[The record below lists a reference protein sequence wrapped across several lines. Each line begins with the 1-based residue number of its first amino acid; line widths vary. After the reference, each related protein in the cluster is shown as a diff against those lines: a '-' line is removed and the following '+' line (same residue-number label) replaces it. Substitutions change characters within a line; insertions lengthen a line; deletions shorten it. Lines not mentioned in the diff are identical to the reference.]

1 MRDKILS
8 ILLNIKALR
17 AFFPL
22 QLCIAQLKYNG
33 ILLLF
38 WAVLFSF
45 ILKIWGN
52 DFGIPLLFLD
62 PEYMGKVSFTSY
74 LILGASCG
82 SFIMAYQIASY
93 IVNSYRFPF
102 LSTITKPFVKYTINN
117 FIFPLSFI
125 ITYIVCNYRFQIKN
139 EEATTLD
146 IVYQSLGFLVGSG
159 FFYIVSLTYFFAI
172 GSDFFKLLILNNEP
186 FKSKNPISRIRKGIW
201 KKHLFEHRKGEKI
214 EVLSYLNHPFEL
226 TNIDSETT
234 FDYQTVKKHFRTS
247 HLVAAIFELLVI
259 AVVVILGLF
268 RDSPFFRIPA
278 AASIFI
284 SFTMLLMIA
293 SAFHTWLKAWSI
305 PIFIVLF
312 VLINWLSG
320 YEFFGKRNQAFGLDY
335 KTQAAIIPE
344 YIRLDK
350 QLAKQI
356 EQDSLQGIAILEK
369 WKVRSSKMG
378 KKKPTL
384 IFLNV
389 SGGGL
394 KSALW
399 TVEALQAA
407 DKATA
412 GRLLRNTHLITGS
425 SGGMIG
431 AAFMRELYLRKIEG
445 HIQNIYDSKYG
456 HQIGKDLLNAIGYS
470 LAVSDIFLRL
480 QKIEIDQKYYTRDRG
495 YEFEK
500 ALHENTEFIL
510 DKKLSDYEEPESK
523 AIIPM
528 MIFTP
533 TIINDGRRLLISP
546 IQLSYL
552 TSNVKS
558 SENDSRSLSEDIEFS
573 KLFKQQGAG
582 DLRFGSAIRMNAT
595 FPYILPSVSLP
606 SKPIIEVM
614 DAGYRD
620 NFGAKTSIRYLYNF
634 RDWLAENTDQVVFL
648 QIRENHKSNELRT
661 HSKSTISELMLSP
674 LGNVYDNLSKIQ
686 DYQNEQLCMYA
697 QTWFKGK
704 ITFVE
709 MDLNPPLKP
718 EGEVI
723 SMNFHLTSLEKKRIH
738 NAIELPENKKAIK
751 KLQKILL

>member
-1 MRDKILS
+1 MRDRLKS
-8 ILLNIKALR
+8 IFLNIKAIKE
-17 AFFPL
+17 FFPI

-33 ILLLF
+33 ILLFF

-45 ILKIWGN
+45 ILKLWGN

-74 LILGASCG
+74 LILGAGCG

-102 LSTITKPFVKYTINN
+102 LASITKPFVKYTINN
-117 FIFPLSFI
+117 FIIPLSFI
-125 ITYIVCNYRFQIKN
+125 ITFIVCNFRFQIKN
-139 EEATTLD
+139 EEASLLE
-146 IVYQSLGFLVGSG
+146 IIYQTLGFLIGSG

-172 GSDFFKLLILNNEP
+172 GSDFFKFLILKNEP
-186 FKSKNPISRIRKGIW
+186 LKPKNSISRIKKSIW
-201 KKHLFEHRKGEKI
+201 KKHLFEHRRGEKL
-214 EVLSYLNHPFEL
+214 EVRTYLNHPFQL
-226 TNIDSETT
+226 TNIHSETT

-247 HLVAAIFELLVI
+247 HLVAAIFELL
-259 AVVVILGLF
+259 VILGLF

-335 KTQAAIIPE
+335 KTQSAIIPE
-344 YIRLDK
+344 SIFFDK
-350 QLAKQI
+350 ELAKQI
-356 EQDSLQGIAILEK
+356 EQDSLEGIAILEN
-369 WKVRSSKMG
+369 WKARSTKVG
-378 KKKPTL
+378 EKKPTL

-399 TVEALQAA
+399 TVEALQAV

-412 GRLLRNTHLITGS
+412 GRLLKNTHLITGS

-431 AAFMRELYLRKIEG
+431 AAFMRELYLRQIQG
-445 HIQNIYDSKYG
+445 SIQNIYDSKYTQ
-456 HQIGKDLLNAIGYS
+456 QIGKDLLNAIGYS

-480 QKIEIDQKYYTRDRG
+480 QKIEIEQKYYTRDRG

-500 ALHENTEFIL
+500 ALHENTDFIL
-510 DKKLSDYEEPESK
+510 DKKLGDYKDPESK

-552 TSNVKS
+552 TCNAQS
-558 SENDSRSLSEDIEFS
+558 SENATRSLSEDIEFS
-573 KLFKQQGAG
+573 KLFKQQGA
-582 DLRFGSAIRMNAT
+582 DNLRFGSAIRMNAT

-620 NFGAKTSIRYLYNF
+620 NFGIKTSIRYLYNF
-634 RDWLAENTDQVVFL
+634 RSWLAENTEQVVFL
-648 QIRENHKSNELRT
+648 QIRENHKSNELIT
-661 HSKSTISELMLSP
+661 HSKSTIAELMLSP

-686 DYQNEQLCMYA
+686 DYQNEQLFMYA

-709 MDLNPPLKP
+709 MDLNPPSHS
-718 EGEVI
+718 EDEVI

-738 NAIELPENKKAIK
+738 KAIELPENKAAIK

>member
-1 MRDKILS
+1 MREKLHS
-8 ILLNIKALR
+8 IFMNIKALR
-17 AFFPL
+17 TFFPF

-38 WAVLFSF
+38 WAILFSF
-45 ILKIWGN
+45 ILKILGN
-52 DFGIPLLFLD
+52 DYGVPLLFLD
-62 PEYMGKVSFTSY
+62 PEYMEKVSFTSY

-102 LSTITKPFVKYTINN
+102 LASITKPFVKYTINN
-117 FIFPLSFI
+117 FIIPLSFI
-125 ITYIVCNYRFQIKN
+125 ITFIVCNFRFQIKN
-139 EEATTLD
+139 EEAT
-146 IVYQSLGFLVGSG
+146 IHEIIYQTLGFLIGSG

-172 GSDFFKLLILNNEP
+172 SSDFFKLLILKNEP
-186 FKSKNPISRIRKGIW
+186 SKPQNPINRIQKGIW
-201 KKHLFEHRKGEKI
+201 KKHLFEHRRGEKM
-214 EVLSYLNHPFEL
+214 EVHTYLSHPFEL
-226 TNIDSETT
+226 KNIHSETT
-234 FDYQTVKKHFRTS
+234 FDYQTVKKHFRTN

-268 RDSPFFRIPA
+268 RDSPFFKIPA

-293 SAFHTWLKAWSI
+293 SAFHTWLKAWSL
-305 PIFIVLF
+305 PVFIVLF

-335 KTQAAIIPE
+335 KTQSAIIPE
-344 YIRLDK
+344 SIIFDK
-350 QLAKQI
+350 NLANQI
-356 EQDSLQGIAILEK
+356 EQDSLQGIATLEN
-369 WKVRSSKMG
+369 WKARASKVG
-378 KKKPTL
+378 DKKPTL

-407 DKATA
+407 DKASE
-412 GRLLRNTHLITGS
+412 GRLLRNSHLITGS

-431 AAFMRELYLRKIEG
+431 AAFMRELYLRHLEG
-445 HIQNIYDSKYG
+445 GIQNIYDSKYPQ
-456 HQIGKDLLNAIGYS
+456 QIGKDLLNAISYS

-480 QKIEIDQKYYTRDRG
+480 QKIEIAQKYYTRDRG

-510 DKKLSDYEEPESK
+510 DKKLSDYKEPESK

-546 IQLSYL
+546 LQLSYL
-552 TSNVKS
+552 TSNVQS
-558 SENDSRSLSEDIEFS
+558 TENDARSLLEDIEFS
-573 KLFKQQGAG
+573 KLFKQQGAEN
-582 DLRFGSAIRMNAT
+582 LRFGSAIRMNAT
-595 FPYILPSVSLP
+595 FPYILPTVSLP

-620 NFGAKTSIRYLYNF
+620 NFGAKTSIRYLYTF

-686 DYQNEQLCMYA
+686 DYQNEQLFMYA
-697 QTWFKGK
+697 QTWYKGK

-738 NAIELPENKKAIK
+738 KAIELPENKAAIN
-751 KLQKILL
+751 KLKKILL

>member
-1 MRDKILS
+1 MREKLKS
-8 ILLNIKALR
+8 IFLNIKALR
-17 AFFPL
+17 AFFPF

-38 WAVLFSF
+38 WAALFSF

-82 SFIMAYQIASY
+82 SFIMAYQIAGY

-102 LSTITKPFVKYTINN
+102 LATITKPFVKYTINN
-117 FIFPLSFI
+117 FIIPLSFI
-125 ITYIVCNYRFQIKN
+125 ITFVVCNFRFQIKN
-139 EEATTLD
+139 EEAALQD
-146 IVYQSLGFLVGSG
+146 IIYQTLGFLIGSG

-186 FKSKNPISRIRKGIW
+186 LKPKNPINRIKKSIW
-201 KKHLFEHRKGEKI
+201 KKHLFEHRRGEKI
-214 EVLSYLNHPFEL
+214 EVHTYLNHPFQL
-226 TNIDSETT
+226 TNIHSETT

-293 SAFHTWLKAWSI
+293 SAFHTWLKAWAI
-305 PIFIVLF
+305 PVFIVLF

-335 KTQAAIIPE
+335 KIQSAIIPE
-344 YIRLDK
+344 SILFDK
-350 QLAKQI
+350 HLAKQI
-356 EQDSLQGIAILEK
+356 EQDSLEGIITLEN
-369 WKVRSSKMG
+369 WKARASKVG
-378 KKKPTL
+378 ENKPTL

-412 GRLLRNTHLITGS
+412 GKLLKNTHLITGS

-431 AAFMRELYLRKIEG
+431 AAFMRELYLRHIQG
-445 HIQNIYDSKYG
+445 HIKNIYDSKYTQ
-456 HQIGKDLLNAIGYS
+456 QIGKDLLNAIGYS

-480 QKIEIDQKYYTRDRG
+480 QKIEIDQKNYTRDRG

-510 DKKLSDYEEPESK
+510 DKKLIDYKEPESK
-523 AIIPM
+523 AMIPM

-546 IQLSYL
+546 IPMSYL
-552 TSNVKS
+552 TNNVKS
-558 SENDSRSLSEDIEFS
+558 TENDARSLSEDIEFG
-573 KLFKQQGAG
+573 KLFKQQGA
-582 DLRFGSAIRMNAT
+582 DNLRFGSAIRMNAT

-620 NFGAKTSIRYLYNF
+620 NFGVKTSIRYLYNF
-634 RDWLAENTDQVVFL
+634 RNWLAENTEQVVFL
-648 QIRENHKSNELRT
+648 QIRENHKSNELKT

-709 MDLNPPLKP
+709 MDLNPPMSP
-718 EGEVI
+718 DGEVI

-738 NAIELPENKKAIK
+738 KAIELPENKAAIK

>member
-1 MRDKILS
+1 M
-8 ILLNIKALR
+8 NIKALR
-17 AFFPL
+17 TFFPF

-38 WAVLFSF
+38 WAILFSF
-45 ILKIWGN
+45 ILKILGN
-52 DFGIPLLFLD
+52 DYGVPLLFLD
-62 PEYMGKVSFTSY
+62 PEYMEKVSFTSY

-102 LSTITKPFVKYTINN
+102 LASITKPFVKYTINN
-117 FIFPLSFI
+117 FIIPLSFI
-125 ITYIVCNYRFQIKN
+125 ITFIVCNFRFQIKN
-139 EEATTLD
+139 EEAT
-146 IVYQSLGFLVGSG
+146 IHEIIYQTLGFLIGSG

-172 GSDFFKLLILNNEP
+172 GSDFFKLLILKNEP
-186 FKSKNPISRIRKGIW
+186 SKPQNPINRIQKGIW
-201 KKHLFEHRKGEKI
+201 KKHLFEHRRGEKM
-214 EVLSYLNHPFEL
+214 EVHTYLSHPFEL
-226 TNIDSETT
+226 KNIHSETT
-234 FDYQTVKKHFRTS
+234 FDYQTVKKYFRTN

-268 RDSPFFRIPA
+268 RDSPFFKIPA

-305 PIFIVLF
+305 PVFIFLF
-312 VLINWLSG
+312 VLVNWLSG

-335 KTQAAIIPE
+335 KTQSAIIPE
-344 YIRLDK
+344 SIIFDK
-350 QLAKQI
+350 NLANQI
-356 EQDSLQGIAILEK
+356 EQDSLQGIATLEN
-369 WKVRSSKMG
+369 WKARASKVG
-378 KKKPTL
+378 DKKPTL

-407 DKATA
+407 DKASE
-412 GRLLRNTHLITGS
+412 GRLLRNSHLITGS

-431 AAFMRELYLRKIEG
+431 AAFMRELYLRHLEG
-445 HIQNIYDSKYG
+445 GIQNIYDSKYPQ
-456 HQIGKDLLNAIGYS
+456 QIGKDLLNAISYS

-480 QKIEIDQKYYTRDRG
+480 QKIEIAQKYYTRDRG

-510 DKKLSDYEEPESK
+510 DKKLSDYKEPESK

-546 IQLSYL
+546 LQMSYL
-552 TSNVKS
+552 TSNVQS
-558 SENDSRSLSEDIEFS
+558 TENDARSLSEDIEFS
-573 KLFKQQGAG
+573 ELFKQQGAEN
-582 DLRFGSAIRMNAT
+582 LRFGSAIRMNAT
-595 FPYILPSVSLP
+595 FPYILPTVSLP

-620 NFGAKTSIRYLYNF
+620 NFGAKTSIRYLYTF

-686 DYQNEQLCMYA
+686 DYQNEQLFMYA
-697 QTWFKGK
+697 QTWYKGK

-738 NAIELPENKKAIK
+738 KAIELPENKAAIN
-751 KLQKILL
+751 KLKKILL

>member
-1 MRDKILS
+1 MREKLHS
-8 ILLNIKALR
+8 IFMNIKALR
-17 AFFPL
+17 TFFPF

-38 WAVLFSF
+38 WAILFSF
-45 ILKIWGN
+45 ILKILGN
-52 DFGIPLLFLD
+52 DYGVPLLFLD
-62 PEYMGKVSFTSY
+62 PEYMEKVSFTSY

-102 LSTITKPFVKYTINN
+102 LASITKPFVKYTINN
-117 FIFPLSFI
+117 FIIPLSFI
-125 ITYIVCNYRFQIKN
+125 ITFIVCNFRFQIKN
-139 EEATTLD
+139 EEAT
-146 IVYQSLGFLVGSG
+146 IHEIIYQTLGFLIGSG

-172 GSDFFKLLILNNEP
+172 GSDFFKLLILKNEP
-186 FKSKNPISRIRKGIW
+186 SKPQNPINRIQKGIW
-201 KKHLFEHRKGEKI
+201 KKHLFEHRRGEKM
-214 EVLSYLNHPFEL
+214 EVHSYLNHPFEL
-226 TNIDSETT
+226 KNIHSETT
-234 FDYQTVKKHFRTS
+234 FDYQTVKKHFRTN

-268 RDSPFFRIPA
+268 RDSPFFKIPA

-305 PIFIVLF
+305 PVFIFLF
-312 VLINWLSG
+312 VLVNWLSG

-335 KTQAAIIPE
+335 KTQSAIIPE
-344 YIRLDK
+344 SIIFDK
-350 QLAKQI
+350 NLANQI
-356 EQDSLQGIAILEK
+356 EQDSLQGIATLEN
-369 WKVRSSKMG
+369 WKARASKVG
-378 KKKPTL
+378 DKKPTL

-407 DKATA
+407 DKASE
-412 GRLLRNTHLITGS
+412 GRLLRNSHLITGS

-431 AAFMRELYLRKIEG
+431 AAFMRELYLRHLEG
-445 HIQNIYDSKYG
+445 GIQNIYDSKYPQ
-456 HQIGKDLLNAIGYS
+456 QIGKDLLNAISYS

-480 QKIEIDQKYYTRDRG
+480 QKIEIAQKYYTRDRG

-510 DKKLSDYEEPESK
+510 DKKLSDYKEPESK

-546 IQLSYL
+546 LQMSYL
-552 TSNVKS
+552 TSNMQS
-558 SENDSRSLSEDIEFS
+558 TENDARSLSEDIEFS
-573 KLFKQQGAG
+573 KLFKQQGAEN
-582 DLRFGSAIRMNAT
+582 LRFGSAIRMNAT
-595 FPYILPSVSLP
+595 FPYILPTVSLP

-620 NFGAKTSIRYLYNF
+620 NFGAKTSIRYLYTF

-686 DYQNEQLCMYA
+686 DYQNEQLFMYA
-697 QTWFKGK
+697 QTWYKGK

-738 NAIELPENKKAIK
+738 KAIELPENKAAIN
-751 KLQKILL
+751 KLKKILL

>member
-1 MRDKILS
+1 MREKLHS
-8 ILLNIKALR
+8 IFMNIKALR
-17 AFFPL
+17 TFFPF

-38 WAVLFSF
+38 WAILFSF
-45 ILKIWGN
+45 ILKILGN
-52 DFGIPLLFLD
+52 DYGVPLLFLD
-62 PEYMGKVSFTSY
+62 PEYMEKVSFTSY

-102 LSTITKPFVKYTINN
+102 LASITKPFVKYTINN
-117 FIFPLSFI
+117 FIIPLSFI
-125 ITYIVCNYRFQIKN
+125 ITFIVCNFRFQIKN
-139 EEATTLD
+139 EEAT
-146 IVYQSLGFLVGSG
+146 IHEIIYQTLGFLIGSG

-172 GSDFFKLLILNNEP
+172 SSDFFKLLILKNEP
-186 FKSKNPISRIRKGIW
+186 SKPQNPINRIQKGIW
-201 KKHLFEHRKGEKI
+201 KKHLFEHRRGEKM
-214 EVLSYLNHPFEL
+214 EVHTYLSHPFEL
-226 TNIDSETT
+226 KNIHSETT
-234 FDYQTVKKHFRTS
+234 FDYQTVKKHFRTN

-268 RDSPFFRIPA
+268 RDSPFFKIPA

-305 PIFIVLF
+305 PVFIFLF
-312 VLINWLSG
+312 VLVNWLSG

-335 KTQAAIIPE
+335 KTQSAIIPE
-344 YIRLDK
+344 SIIFDK
-350 QLAKQI
+350 NLANQI
-356 EQDSLQGIAILEK
+356 EQDSLQGIATLEN
-369 WKVRSSKMG
+369 WKARASKVG
-378 KKKPTL
+378 DKKPTL

-407 DKATA
+407 DKASE
-412 GRLLRNTHLITGS
+412 GRLLRNSHLITGS

-431 AAFMRELYLRKIEG
+431 AAFMRELYLRHLEG
-445 HIQNIYDSKYG
+445 GIQNIYDSKYPQ
-456 HQIGKDLLNAIGYS
+456 QIGKDLLNAISYS

-480 QKIEIDQKYYTRDRG
+480 QKIEIAQKYYTRDRG

-510 DKKLSDYEEPESK
+510 DKKLSDYKEPESK

-546 IQLSYL
+546 LQMSYL
-552 TSNVKS
+552 TSNMQS
-558 SENDSRSLSEDIEFS
+558 TENDARSLSEDIEFS
-573 KLFKQQGAG
+573 KLFKQQGAEN
-582 DLRFGSAIRMNAT
+582 LRFGSAIRMNAT
-595 FPYILPSVSLP
+595 FPYILPTVSLP

-620 NFGAKTSIRYLYNF
+620 NFGAKTSIRYLYTF

-686 DYQNEQLCMYA
+686 DYQNEQLFMYA
-697 QTWFKGK
+697 QTWYKGK

-738 NAIELPENKKAIK
+738 KAIELPENKAAIN
-751 KLQKILL
+751 KLKKILL

>member
-1 MRDKILS
+1 MREKLHS
-8 ILLNIKALR
+8 IFMNIKALR
-17 AFFPL
+17 TFFPF
-22 QLCIAQLKYNG
+22 QLCVAQLKYNG

-38 WAVLFSF
+38 WAILFSF
-45 ILKIWGN
+45 ILKILGN
-52 DFGIPLLFLD
+52 DYGVPLLFLD
-62 PEYMGKVSFTSY
+62 PEYMEKVSFTSY

-102 LSTITKPFVKYTINN
+102 LASITKPFVKYTINN
-117 FIFPLSFI
+117 FIIPLSFI
-125 ITYIVCNYRFQIKN
+125 ITFIVCNFRFQIKN
-139 EEATTLD
+139 EEAT
-146 IVYQSLGFLVGSG
+146 IHEIIYQTLGFLIGSG

-172 GSDFFKLLILNNEP
+172 GSDFFKLLILKNEP
-186 FKSKNPISRIRKGIW
+186 SKPQNPINRIQKGIW
-201 KKHLFEHRKGEKI
+201 KKHLFEHRRGEKM
-214 EVLSYLNHPFEL
+214 EVHTYLSNPFEL
-226 TNIDSETT
+226 KNIHSETT
-234 FDYQTVKKHFRTS
+234 FDYQTVKKHFRTN

-268 RDSPFFRIPA
+268 RDSPFFKIPA

-293 SAFHTWLKAWSI
+293 SAFHTWLKAWSL
-305 PIFIVLF
+305 PVFIVLF

-335 KTQAAIIPE
+335 KTQSAIIPE
-344 YIRLDK
+344 SIIFDK
-350 QLAKQI
+350 NLANQI
-356 EQDSLQGIAILEK
+356 EQDSLQGIATLEN
-369 WKVRSSKMG
+369 WKARASKVG
-378 KKKPTL
+378 DKKPTL

-407 DKATA
+407 DKASE
-412 GRLLRNTHLITGS
+412 GRLLRNSHLITGS

-431 AAFMRELYLRKIEG
+431 AAFMRELYLRHLEG
-445 HIQNIYDSKYG
+445 GIQNIYDSKYPQ
-456 HQIGKDLLNAIGYS
+456 QIGKDLLNAISYS

-480 QKIEIDQKYYTRDRG
+480 QKIEIAQKYYTRDRG

-500 ALHENTEFIL
+500 ALLENTEFIL
-510 DKKLSDYEEPESK
+510 DKKLSDYKEPESK

-546 IQLSYL
+546 LQMSYL
-552 TSNVKS
+552 TSNVQS
-558 SENDSRSLSEDIEFS
+558 TENDARSLSEDIEFS
-573 KLFKQQGAG
+573 KLFKQQGAEN
-582 DLRFGSAIRMNAT
+582 LRFGSAIRMNAT
-595 FPYILPSVSLP
+595 FPYILPTVSLP

-620 NFGAKTSIRYLYNF
+620 NFGAKTSIRYLYTF

-686 DYQNEQLCMYA
+686 DYQNEQLFMYA
-697 QTWFKGK
+697 QTWYKGK

-738 NAIELPENKKAIK
+738 KAIELPENKAAIN
-751 KLQKILL
+751 KLKKILL

>member
-1 MRDKILS
+1 MREKLHS
-8 ILLNIKALR
+8 IFMNIKALR
-17 AFFPL
+17 TFFPF

-38 WAVLFSF
+38 WAILFSF
-45 ILKIWGN
+45 ILKILGN
-52 DFGIPLLFLD
+52 DYGVPLLFLD
-62 PEYMGKVSFTSY
+62 PEYMEKVSFTSY

-102 LSTITKPFVKYTINN
+102 LASITKPFVKYTINN
-117 FIFPLSFI
+117 FIIPLSFI
-125 ITYIVCNYRFQIKN
+125 ITFIVCNFRFQIKN
-139 EEATTLD
+139 EEAT
-146 IVYQSLGFLVGSG
+146 IHEIIYQTLGFLIGSG
-159 FFYIVSLTYFFAI
+159 FFYMVSLTYFFAI
-172 GSDFFKLLILNNEP
+172 GSDFFKLLILKNEP
-186 FKSKNPISRIRKGIW
+186 SKLQNPINRIQKGIW
-201 KKHLFEHRKGEKI
+201 KKHLFEHRRGEKM
-214 EVLSYLNHPFEL
+214 EVHTYLSHPFRL
-226 TNIDSETT
+226 TNIHSETT
-234 FDYQTVKKHFRTS
+234 FDYQTVKKHFRTN

-268 RDSPFFRIPA
+268 RDSPFFKIPA

-293 SAFHTWLKAWSI
+293 SAFHTWLRAWSL
-305 PIFIVLF
+305 PVFIVLF

-335 KTQAAIIPE
+335 KTQSAIIPE
-344 YIRLDK
+344 SIIFDK
-350 QLAKQI
+350 NLANQI
-356 EQDSLQGIAILEK
+356 EQDSLQGIATLEN
-369 WKVRSSKMG
+369 WKARASKVG
-378 KKKPTL
+378 DKKPTL

-407 DKATA
+407 DKASE
-412 GRLLRNTHLITGS
+412 GRLLRNSHLITGS

-431 AAFMRELYLRKIEG
+431 AAFMRELYLRHLEG
-445 HIQNIYDSKYG
+445 GIQNIYDSKYPQ
-456 HQIGKDLLNAIGYS
+456 QIGKDLLNAISYS

-480 QKIEIDQKYYTRDRG
+480 QKIEIAQKYYTRDRG

-510 DKKLSDYEEPESK
+510 DKKLSDYKEPESK

-546 IQLSYL
+546 LQMSYL
-552 TSNVKS
+552 TSNVQS
-558 SENDSRSLSEDIEFS
+558 TENDARSLSEDIEFS
-573 KLFKQQGAG
+573 KLFKQQGAEN
-582 DLRFGSAIRMNAT
+582 LRFGSAIRMNAT
-595 FPYILPSVSLP
+595 FPYILPTVSLP

-620 NFGAKTSIRYLYNF
+620 NFGAKTSIRYLYTF

-686 DYQNEQLCMYA
+686 DYQNEQLFMYT
-697 QTWFKGK
+697 QTWYKGK

-738 NAIELPENKKAIK
+738 KAIELPENKAAIN
-751 KLQKILL
+751 KLKKILL

>member
-1 MRDKILS
+1 MRDKPFS
-8 ILLNIKALR
+8 IFMNIKALR

-38 WAVLFSF
+38 WGVLFSF

-102 LSTITKPFVKYTINN
+102 LATITKPFVKYTINN
-117 FIFPLSFI
+117 FIIPVSFI
-125 ITYIVCNYRFQIKN
+125 ITFIVCNFRFQIKN
-139 EEATTLD
+139 EEATLHD
-146 IVYQSLGFLVGSG
+146 IIYQTLGFLIGSG

-172 GSDFFKLLILNNEP
+172 GSNFFTLLILNNEP
-186 FKSKNPISRIRKGIW
+186 IKPKNPISRIKKGIW
-201 KKHLFEHRKGEKI
+201 KKHLFEHRRGEKI
-214 EVLSYLNHPFEL
+214 EVHTYLNHPFQL
-226 TNIDSETT
+226 TNIHSETT

-259 AVVVILGLF
+259 TVVVILGLF

-293 SAFHTWLKAWSI
+293 SAFHTWLKAWSL
-305 PIFIVLF
+305 PIFFVLF
-312 VLINWLSG
+312 FLFNWLSG

-344 YIRLDK
+344 SILFDK

-356 EQDSLQGIAILEK
+356 EQDSLQGIAILEN
-369 WKVRSSKMG
+369 WKARASKVSES
-378 KKKPTL
+378 KPTL

-412 GRLLRNTHLITGS
+412 GRLLQNTHLITGS

-431 AAFMRELYLRKIEG
+431 TALVRELYLRKIEG
-445 HIQNIYDSKYG
+445 RIKNIYDSKYTN
-456 HQIGKDLLNAIGYS
+456 QIGRDLLNAIGYS
-470 LAVSDIFLRL
+470 LAVSDVFLRL
-480 QKIEIDQKYYTRDRG
+480 QKVKIDDKYYTRDRG

-500 ALHENTEFIL
+500 ALNENTEFIL
-510 DKKLSDYEEPESK
+510 DKKLSDYKDPESK

-558 SENDSRSLSEDIEFS
+558 SENDARSLSEDIEFS
-573 KLFKQQGAG
+573 KLFKQQGA
-582 DLRFGSAIRMNAT
+582 DNLRFSSAIRMNAT

-620 NFGAKTSIRYLYNF
+620 NFGVKTSIRYLYNF
-634 RDWLAENTDQVVFL
+634 RDWLAENTEQVVFF
-648 QIRENHKSNELRT
+648 QIRENHKSNELKTR
-661 HSKSTISELMLSP
+661 SKSTISELMLSP

-697 QTWFKGK
+697 QTWYKGK

-709 MDLNPPLKP
+709 MDLNPPSYS

-738 NAIELPENKKAIK
+738 KAIELPENKAAIK

>member
-1 MRDKILS
+1 
-8 ILLNIKALR
+8 
-17 AFFPL
+17 
-22 QLCIAQLKYNG
+22 LK
-33 ILLLF
+33 F
-38 WAVLFSF
+38 
-45 ILKIWGN
+45 WGN

-62 PEYMGKVSFTSY
+62 PEYLGKVSFTSY

-102 LSTITKPFVKYTINN
+102 LASITKPFVKYTINN
-117 FIFPLSFI
+117 FIIPLSFI
-125 ITYIVCNYRFQIKN
+125 ITFIVCNFRFQIKN
-139 EEATTLD
+139 EEAT
-146 IVYQSLGFLVGSG
+146 IHEIIYQTLGFLIGSG

-172 GSDFFKLLILNNEP
+172 GSDFFKLLILNKEP
-186 FKSKNPISRIRKGIW
+186 SKPQNPIKRIRKGIW
-201 KKHLFEHRKGEKI
+201 KKHLFEHRRGEKMQ
-214 EVLSYLNHPFEL
+214 VHTYLSHPFRL
-226 TNIDSETT
+226 TNIHSETT

-268 RDSPFFRIPA
+268 RDSPFFKIPA

-305 PIFIVLF
+305 PVFILLF
-312 VLINWLSG
+312 VIINWLSG

-335 KTQAAIIPE
+335 KTQSATIPE
-344 YIRLDK
+344 SILFDK
-350 QLAKQI
+350 NLANQI
-356 EQDSLQGIAILEK
+356 EQDSLQGIATLEN
-369 WKVRSSKMG
+369 WKARASKVG
-378 KKKPTL
+378 ENKPTL

-412 GRLLRNTHLITGS
+412 GKLLRNSHLITGS

-431 AAFMRELYLRKIEG
+431 AAFMRELYLRHIEG
-445 HIQNIYDSKYG
+445 RIQNIYDSKYPQ
-456 HQIGKDLLNAIGYS
+456 QIGKDLLNAVGYS

-480 QKIEIDQKYYTRDRG
+480 QKVKIDKKYYTRDRG

-510 DKKLSDYEEPESK
+510 DKKLSDYKESESN

-546 IQLSYL
+546 LKLSYL
-552 TSNVKS
+552 TSTS
-558 SENDSRSLSEDIEFS
+558 QTTENTTRSLSEDIEFS
-573 KLFKQQGAG
+573 KLFKLQGA
-582 DLRFGSAIRMNAT
+582 DNLRFGSAIRMNAT

-634 RDWLAENTDQVVFL
+634 RDWLAENTEQVVFL

-686 DYQNEQLCMYA
+686 DYQNEQLFMYA
-697 QTWFKGK
+697 QTWYKGK
-704 ITFVE
+704 ITYVE
-709 MDLNPPLKP
+709 MDLNPPSHS

-723 SMNFHLTSLEKKRIH
+723 SMNFHLTALEKKRIH
-738 NAIELPENKKAIK
+738 KAIDLPENKAAIN
-751 KLQKILL
+751 KLRKILL

>member
-1 MRDKILS
+1 MREKLHS
-8 ILLNIKALR
+8 IFMNIKALR
-17 AFFPL
+17 TFFPF

-38 WAVLFSF
+38 WAILFSF
-45 ILKIWGN
+45 ILKILGN
-52 DFGIPLLFLD
+52 DYGVPLLFLD
-62 PEYMGKVSFTSY
+62 PEYMEKVSFTSY

-102 LSTITKPFVKYTINN
+102 LASITKPFVKYTINN
-117 FIFPLSFI
+117 FIIPLSFI
-125 ITYIVCNYRFQIKN
+125 ITFIVCNFRFQIKN
-139 EEATTLD
+139 EEAT
-146 IVYQSLGFLVGSG
+146 IHEIIYQTLGFLIGSG

-172 GSDFFKLLILNNEP
+172 SSDFFKLLILKNEP
-186 FKSKNPISRIRKGIW
+186 SKPQNPINRIQKGIW
-201 KKHLFEHRKGEKI
+201 KKHLFEHRRGEKM
-214 EVLSYLNHPFEL
+214 EVHTYLSHPFEL
-226 TNIDSETT
+226 KNIHSETT
-234 FDYQTVKKHFRTS
+234 FDYQTVKKHFRTN

-268 RDSPFFRIPA
+268 RDSPFFKIPA

-305 PIFIVLF
+305 PVFIFLF
-312 VLINWLSG
+312 VLVNWLSG

-335 KTQAAIIPE
+335 KTQSAIIPE
-344 YIRLDK
+344 SIIFDK
-350 QLAKQI
+350 NLANQI
-356 EQDSLQGIAILEK
+356 EQDSLQGIATLEN
-369 WKVRSSKMG
+369 WKARASKVG
-378 KKKPTL
+378 DKKPTL

-407 DKATA
+407 DKASE
-412 GRLLRNTHLITGS
+412 GRLLRNSHLITGS

-431 AAFMRELYLRKIEG
+431 AAFMRELYLRHLEG
-445 HIQNIYDSKYG
+445 GIQNIYDSKYPQ
-456 HQIGKDLLNAIGYS
+456 QIGKDLLNAISYS

-480 QKIEIDQKYYTRDRG
+480 QKIEIAQKYYTRDRG

-510 DKKLSDYEEPESK
+510 DKKLSDYKEPESK

-546 IQLSYL
+546 LQMSYL
-552 TSNVKS
+552 TSNVQS
-558 SENDSRSLSEDIEFS
+558 TENDARSLSEDIEFS
-573 KLFKQQGAG
+573 KLFKQQGAEN
-582 DLRFGSAIRMNAT
+582 LRFGSAIRMNAT
-595 FPYILPSVSLP
+595 FPYILPTVSLP

-620 NFGAKTSIRYLYNF
+620 NFGAKTSIRYLYTF

-686 DYQNEQLCMYA
+686 DYQNEQLFMYA
-697 QTWFKGK
+697 QTWYKGK

-738 NAIELPENKKAIK
+738 KAIELPENKAAIN
-751 KLQKILL
+751 KLKKILL

>member
-1 MRDKILS
+1 M
-8 ILLNIKALR
+8 NIKALR
-17 AFFPL
+17 TFFPF

-38 WAVLFSF
+38 WAILFSF
-45 ILKIWGN
+45 ILKILGN
-52 DFGIPLLFLD
+52 DYGVPLLFLD
-62 PEYMGKVSFTSY
+62 PEYMEKVSFTSY

-102 LSTITKPFVKYTINN
+102 LASITKPFVKYTINN
-117 FIFPLSFI
+117 FIIPLSFI
-125 ITYIVCNYRFQIKN
+125 ITFIVCNFRFQIKN
-139 EEATTLD
+139 EEAT
-146 IVYQSLGFLVGSG
+146 IHEIIYQTLGFLIGSG

-172 GSDFFKLLILNNEP
+172 SSDFFKLLILKNEP
-186 FKSKNPISRIRKGIW
+186 SKPQNPINRIQKGIW
-201 KKHLFEHRKGEKI
+201 KKHLFEHRRGEKM
-214 EVLSYLNHPFEL
+214 EVHTYLSHPFEL
-226 TNIDSETT
+226 KNIHSETT
-234 FDYQTVKKHFRTS
+234 FDYQTVKKHFRTN

-268 RDSPFFRIPA
+268 RDSPFFKIPA

-305 PIFIVLF
+305 PVFIFLF
-312 VLINWLSG
+312 VLVNWLSG

-335 KTQAAIIPE
+335 KTQSAIIPE
-344 YIRLDK
+344 SIIFDK
-350 QLAKQI
+350 NLANQI
-356 EQDSLQGIAILEK
+356 EQDSLQGIATLEN
-369 WKVRSSKMG
+369 WKARASKVG
-378 KKKPTL
+378 DKKPTL

-407 DKATA
+407 DKASE
-412 GRLLRNTHLITGS
+412 GRLLRNSHLITGS

-431 AAFMRELYLRKIEG
+431 AAFMRELYLRHLEG
-445 HIQNIYDSKYG
+445 GIQNIYDSKYPQ
-456 HQIGKDLLNAIGYS
+456 QIGKDLLNAISYS

-480 QKIEIDQKYYTRDRG
+480 QKIEIAQKYYTRDRG

-510 DKKLSDYEEPESK
+510 DKKLSDYKEPESK

-546 IQLSYL
+546 LQMSYL
-552 TSNVKS
+552 TSNVQS
-558 SENDSRSLSEDIEFS
+558 TENDARSLSEDIEFS
-573 KLFKQQGAG
+573 KLFKQQGAEN
-582 DLRFGSAIRMNAT
+582 LRFGSAIRMNAT
-595 FPYILPSVSLP
+595 FPYILPTVSLP

-620 NFGAKTSIRYLYNF
+620 NFGAKTSIRYLYTF

-686 DYQNEQLCMYA
+686 DYQNEQLFMYA
-697 QTWFKGK
+697 QTWYKGK

-738 NAIELPENKKAIK
+738 KAIELPENKAAIN
-751 KLQKILL
+751 KLKKILL